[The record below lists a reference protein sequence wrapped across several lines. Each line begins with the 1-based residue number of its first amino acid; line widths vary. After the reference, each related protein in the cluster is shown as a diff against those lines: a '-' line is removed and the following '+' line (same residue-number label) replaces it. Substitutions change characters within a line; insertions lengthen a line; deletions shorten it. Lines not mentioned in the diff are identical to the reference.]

1 MKKCFIYVIAAIS
14 ALVVSCNKEVDTPDN
29 NTGKVDQNL
38 VSMTFKAALEGDD
51 TKTTLNTDGTV
62 AWAAGDAVKF
72 VWELDGTPSEGVS
85 DELVA
90 GDIDGDGA
98 ASFTASV
105 PAEFAMTEA
114 AYEEAG
120 GKSLHLYA
128 VYPSSRE
135 VEYVYNN
142 EDKAMHFHLTVPT
155 TQDGSFKNASI
166 ALAKWNKDAPAAN
179 LDFKNLC
186 GLLQIKIDDPNV
198 CKIVLHSDDYI
209 AGKMDI
215 SFTGPAVKERVD
227 GKKDITVNVP
237 GAGIYYVAVLPTDAS
252 KGIGVTNMYVELFDS
267 SGNLIGNKA
276 TTNALSVARKQ
287 IRKLGTIATGF
298 DDRFYVKTDGTG
310 YGTSWDDA
318 ASYASLSTP
327 FTANTKKT
335 IYMAAGEYTAT
346 EIAPGISTTSA
357 NVTIMGGYP
366 SSASGHDISR
376 RDVTANQVVLNANSA
391 NRIWVLQ
398 RGTWKIDGITFKNA
412 KRSGSD
418 TGSALVI
425 EGASG
430 TSVTASNCYFIGNNN
445 TRTSGTTGG
454 GAVRVSHATLNLNSC
469 YFYGNS
475 ATGGHGGAIFV
486 NVGGTLNADNCIF
499 GDADD
504 ATKMN
509 SVATNNPF
517 GGCIYVI
524 GSANLSNCSFV
535 GNTSAYRGGAIA
547 LDASGSL
554 DIDSCTF
561 QANSSVLGGAIYVH
575 AITSTASLEVDNTL
589 FMANTVTTTGG
600 GAVGVSG
607 DSKTYTGMLKFR
619 NCLFDGNT
627 ASNSGGAVWD
637 NGGSAS
643 FTDCSFA
650 RNMVTETVT
659 PENATGGGA
668 VFCGTT
674 SGGTTKLYFNR
685 CFFANNQVAAGRW
698 GHHIAITS
706 TGYANV
712 GINNCVIRAPW
723 GLTLTDTSF
732 KGIGALLMT
741 RSPLVMVNTTMFS
754 RTGNPMIEQGAT
766 TDGACSFINSIVVNG
781 AGTPNSFYN
790 YDSTKYLALNYV
802 LYSQIKSGSQH
813 TAVSANSLAAVTYTD
828 LGWAKDGNGT
838 YVSTNDVRDHI
849 YFYDWSG
856 SIDGKTI
863 SYPTLQQVKD
873 LVSGTSSVGDAF
885 LEWLE
890 GDDQKVGTLKALEMD
905 IRGEARNKDAMWPG
919 SYEGSVTKANIQGFT
934 VK

>member
-38 VSMTFKAALEGDD
+38 VSMTFKAAMEGPA
-51 TKTTLNTDGTV
+51 TKTTLDVDDGSV
-62 AWAAGDAVKF
+62 AWAATDQVKF
-72 VWELDGTPSEGVS
+72 IWELDKTPNSAVS
-85 DELVA
+85 SNTE
-90 GDIDGDGA
+90 IDGDVA
-98 ASFTASV
+98 TFTATV
-105 PAEFAMTEA
+105 PSAFNMTEA
-114 AYEEAG
+114 EYKGEDD

-128 VYPSSRE
+128 VYPSS
-135 VEYVYNN
+135 VVVDYSNN
-142 EDKAMHFHLTVPT
+142 PSFYLTIPT
-155 TQDGSFKNASI
+155 TQDGTFAKASI
-166 ALAKWNKDAPAAN
+166 AIAKWNKTDPSAA
-179 LDFKNLC
+179 LKFKNVC
-186 GLLQIKIDDPNV
+186 GLLQIVIADDNV
-198 CKIVLHSDDYI
+198 RKIVLHSDDYI
-209 AGKMDI
+209 AGKVNYSVNDMKPVAAD
-215 SFTGPAVKERVD
+215 SSPSND
-227 GKKDITVNVP
+227 LKKDITINVN
-237 GAGIYYVAVLPTDAS
+237 GAGTFYVAVLPTCEDPE
-252 KGIGVTNMYVELFDS
+252 IGVTNMYVELFDS
-267 SGNLIGNKA
+267 SGKLIGNKA

-310 YGTSWDDA
+310 SGTSWDDA
-318 ASYASLSTP
+318 ASYASLSNP

-346 EIAPGISTTSA
+346 EIAPGTSTTSA

-376 RDVTANQVVLNANSA
+376 RNVTANQVVLNANSA

-650 RNMVTETVT
+650 RNMVTETVA

-813 TAVSANSLAAVTYTD
+813 TAFSANSLAAVTYTD

-863 SYPTLQQVKD
+863 TYPTLQQVKN